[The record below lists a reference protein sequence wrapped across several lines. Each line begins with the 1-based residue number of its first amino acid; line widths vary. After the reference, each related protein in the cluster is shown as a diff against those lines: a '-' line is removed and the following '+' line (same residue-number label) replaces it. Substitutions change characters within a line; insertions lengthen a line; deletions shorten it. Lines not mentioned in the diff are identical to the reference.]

1 MPGAFA
7 AQTARF
13 RNHRTQNNRRAAT
26 AARHAAIDAYAHAVA
41 VSEGNAALQPV
52 RQQFMQDLEAYYK
65 YRHNNSTAGMQELIN
80 KYKVTPKP

>member
-26 AARHAAIDAYAHAVA
+26 AARHAAIDAYA
-41 VSEGNAALQPV
+41 L
-52 RQQFMQDLEAYYK
+52 RQISAEPLDASARFFQVFGL
-65 YRHNNSTAGMQELIN
+65 RR
-80 KYKVTPKP
+80 V